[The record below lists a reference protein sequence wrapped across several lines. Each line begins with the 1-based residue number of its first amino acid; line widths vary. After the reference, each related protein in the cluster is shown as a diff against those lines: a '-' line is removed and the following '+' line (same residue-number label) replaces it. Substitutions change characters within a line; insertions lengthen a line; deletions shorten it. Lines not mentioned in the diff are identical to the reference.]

1 MKKNQIPTKDFVI
14 MQMKSGV
21 VNFKFEKADGELR
34 EMNAT
39 LADSQIDARFQKN
52 TNPNPST
59 NSEELVVCWDIDKN
73 GWRSF
78 NLSTLKE
85 YNGKVRDV

>member
-1 MKKNQIPTKDFVI
+1 MKKNQLPTKDFII
-14 MQMKSGV
+14 MQMKSSV

-39 LADSQIDARFQKN
+39 LADSQIDPRYQKN
-52 TNPNPST
+52 TTPNPSDGPT
-59 NSEELVVCWDIDKN
+59 DLVVCWDVDKK

-78 NLSTLKE
+78 NIPTLKE

>member
-1 MKKNQIPTKDFVI
+1 MKKNQIPTKDAILVHL
-14 MQMKSGV
+14 KSGIT
-21 VNFKFEKADGELR
+21 NFKFEKKDGELR

-39 LADSQIDARFQKN
+39 LVSSQIDPRFHKE
-52 TNPNPST
+52 TNPNPHGG
-59 NSEELVVCWDIDKN
+59 NPDLVVCWDVDQV

-78 NLSTLKE
+78 NVSSLKE

>member
-1 MKKNQIPTKDFVI
+1 MKKNQIPTKEFVL
-14 MQMKSGV
+14 MQMKSGI
-21 VNFKFEKADGELR
+21 VNFKFEKADGQLR

-39 LADSQIDARFQKN
+39 LVDSQIDPRLQKN
-52 TNPNPST
+52 TSPNPST
-59 NSEELVVCWDIDKN
+59 NSSDLVVCWDVDQK

-78 NLSTLKE
+78 NLPTLKE